1 MLPLLLPL
9 GVARAAIEAVVAA
22 VDRRVSAQRG
32 ERRVDRA
39 AHRVRVGLGRVP
51 LALEPADV
59 LALDVRVRQAALVLL
74 APLVARARRLY
85 PEDAV
90 DVGAL

>member
-1 MLPLLLPL
+1 M
-9 GVARAAIEAVVAA
+9 VV
-22 VDRRVSAQRG
+22 
-32 ERRVDRA
+32 
-39 AHRVRVGLGRVP
+39 VP

-74 APLVARARRLY
+74 AALVARARRLH
-85 PEDAV
+85 PKDAV